1 MINPFKKRYTDK
13 ELVLFR
19 FLRKI
24 KVFERLNNK
33 ELSVFLPYLYLRHYT
48 AEEVVFFR
56 NDPAN
61 AFYIVKSGRVALTV
75 DVNDTFEALTEIT
88 ANKAFGDNSLLENAQ
103 RIYTAIVKSE
113 SADIYVVPHVNLME
127 IFQDHIE
134 IQAKVMTSLSELYN
148 GYTQNLFRA
157 YQASFGFFDL
167 SQTYKNP

>member
-24 KVFERLNNK
+24 KVFERLTNK
-33 ELSVFLPYLYLRHYT
+33 EISVFLPYLYLRHYSS
-48 AEEVVFFR
+48 EEVVFFR

-75 DVNDTFEALTEIT
+75 DVNDTFEVLTEVT

-127 IFQDHIE
+127 IFQDHVE
-134 IQAKVMTSLSELYN
+134 IKAKVMTSLSELYN

-157 YQASFGFFDL
+157 YQSSFGFFDL
-167 SQTYKNP
+167 SQTYKNS